1 MAPARNYQGP
11 QTAGF
16 ARHTV
21 GMGLLLV
28 VVVLWTASN
37 FLGSVR
43 PQLSR
48 AGPAL

>member
-1 MAPARNYQGP
+1 MAPTHDTSGP
-11 QTAGF
+11 QVAGF
-16 ARHTV
+16 ARHTL

-43 PQLSR
+43 
-48 AGPAL
+48 